1 MIQLKNIS
9 KIYTANNNKKV
20 EALKEVN
27 LEINEGEICGIIG
40 FSGAGKS
47 TLVRCINLLEV
58 PTCGQVIVDNQELT
72 TLSPKNLR
80 EARKNIGM
88 IFQHF
93 NLMKSKTVFKNIA
106 YPLKGKG
113 LTNQEIERQVYEL
126 LDLVGLKDKAKSYPN
141 QLSGGQKQRVAIARA
156 LANKPKVLLCDE
168 ATSALDPQ
176 TSQSILNL
184 LKDINQKLGLTVVL
198 ITHDMSVVKEI
209 CDNVVVMENGRIVEH
224 GDLVQVATKP
234 KYKVTKDFIA
244 SIFQEDKVYKLL
256 EKENFIKDI
265 GKEEV
270 LAKII
275 FIGQSSGQ
283 AFMSKLTKNYQIDAS
298 ILFGSIEVIKKT
310 PVGYLVVKLSGN
322 INNIIGATQ
331 YLKENNIELE
341 VLGDGSIIN
350 KDNSK
355 CS

>member
-1 MIQLKNIS
+1 MISIKNVS
-9 KIYTANNNKKV
+9 KIYTSINNRV
-20 EALKEVN
+20 EALKDVS
-27 LEINEGEICGIIG
+27 LEIKEGEICGIIG

-58 PTCGQVIVDNQELT
+58 PTSGEVYVDNKELT
-72 TLSPKNLR
+72 SLAPKELR

-106 YPLKGKG
+106 YPLKGSG
-113 LTNQEIERQVYEL
+113 LTKQEIEKRVFEL
-126 LDLVGLKDKAKSYPN
+126 LDLVGLKDKANSHPN

-156 LANKPKVLLCDE
+156 LANNPKVLLCDE

-176 TSQSILNL
+176 TSSSILNL
-184 LKDINQKLGLTVVL
+184 LKDINRNLGITVVI

-209 CDNVVVMENGRIVEH
+209 CDNVVVMESGKIVEH
-224 GDLVQVATKP
+224 GDLVQVVTRP
-234 KYKVTKDFIA
+234 KDQVTKDFIA
-244 SIFQEDKVYKLL
+244 TIFQGDKVHELL
-256 EKENFIKDI
+256 QKEHFIRDI

-270 LAKII
+270 LAKIV
-275 FIGQSSGQ
+275 FIGQNAGQ
-283 AFMSKLTKNYQIDAS
+283 AFMSKLTRHFQIDAS
-298 ILFGSIEVIKKT
+298 ILFGNIEIIKNT
-310 PVGYLVVKLSGN
+310 PIGYLVVKLSGN
-322 INNIIGATQ
+322 TENIIGATK

-341 VLGDGSIIN
+341 VLGNGSILN
-350 KDNSK
+350 RRNSQ

>member
-1 MIQLKNIS
+1 M
-9 KIYTANNNKKV
+9 
-20 EALKEVN
+20 
-27 LEINEGEICGIIG
+27 
-40 FSGAGKS
+40 
-47 TLVRCINLLEV
+47 VRCINLLEV
-58 PTCGQVIVDNQELT
+58 PTSGEVIVDNQDLT
-72 TLSPKNLR
+72 TLSAPKLR

-106 YPLKGKG
+106 YPLKGRG
-113 LTNQEIERQVYEL
+113 LNKQEIEKRVYEL
-126 LDLVGLKDKAKSYPN
+126 LDLVGLEDKAKSYPN

-156 LANKPKVLLCDE
+156 LANNPKVLLCDE

-184 LKDINQKLGLTVVL
+184 LKGINQKLGLTIVI
-198 ITHDMSVVKEI
+198 ITHDMGVVKEV
-209 CDNVVVMENGRIVEH
+209 CDNVVVMEKGKIVEY
-224 GDLVQVATKP
+224 GDLVQVVTKP
-234 KYKVTKDFIA
+234 KKQVTKDFIA
-244 SIFQEDKVYKLL
+244 TIFQENKVYELL
-256 EKENFIKDI
+256 EKEHFIKDI
-265 GKEEV
+265 GKEEI
-270 LAKII
+270 LAKIV
-275 FIGQSSGQ
+275 FIGQSAGQ

-298 ILFGSIEVIKKT
+298 ILFGNIEVIKNT

-322 INNIIGATQ
+322 TNNIIGATQ

-341 VLGDGSIIN
+341 VLGDGNIIN